1 MTLCLNHGEVY
12 FPGIERC
19 SAWRSLVL
27 GGPVGCL
34 GLKMHCRPAC
44 RGHRHLS
51 LGTTR
56 PPHRATLRNMRKRRK
71 KRQKSP
77 QREREPCGKVLNWC
91 FHIFCY
97 IRDLL
102 IFPHY
107 LKIKYKAQITE
118 TVLTIEQILPVSRL
132 ISRQHSYLMF
142 FYIQTWKIALAHFL
156 ATKSVTAASYWS
168 CHILWLFSFKE
179 SW

>member
-1 MTLCLNHGEVY
+1 MAQLAAWVWRCIVGQLAADIAICLLALLGPHTEPHWGIWGKGEKNAKKA
-12 FPGIERC
+12 PREREN
-19 SAWRSLVL
+19 
-27 GGPVGCL
+27 PVG
-34 GLKMHCRPAC
+34 K
-44 RGHRHLS
+44 
-51 LGTTR
+51 
-56 PPHRATLRNMRKRRK
+56 
-71 KRQKSP
+71 
-77 QREREPCGKVLNWC
+77 REPCGKVLNWR

-107 LKIKYKAQITE
+107 LKIKYKAQVTE
-118 TVLTIEQILPVSRL
+118 TVLTIEHILPVSRL

-142 FYIQTWKIALAHFL
+142 FYIQTWKIAWAHFL
-156 ATKSVTAASYWS
+156 ATNSVTAASYWS

>member
-1 MTLCLNHGEVY
+1 MRLQFHFRRTELEDPRWGLLSRSESPGWHRMMLRLNHGEVY

-97 IRDLL
+97 IRDLF

-107 LKIKYKAQITE
+107 LKICY
-118 TVLTIEQILPVSRL
+118 
-132 ISRQHSYLMF
+132 
-142 FYIQTWKIALAHFL
+142 HFL
-156 ATKSVTAASYWS
+156 
-168 CHILWLFSFKE
+168 
-179 SW
+179 